1 MSSRTLLAVL
11 AAAFT
16 FAGCGN
22 STADDAAQPVKTYFD
37 ALADGDGERA
47 CDQLAGEAQRELVVS
62 AVEQVP
68 ELNITTCAETVEAVS
83 GMIGPD
89 EESRL
94 RDAEMRVEVD
104 GDTATVTPE
113 GGTDSAEVAQIDGR
127 WLIVGGLSFR

>member
-1 MSSRTLLAVL
+1 MSSRGVL
-11 AAAFT
+11 PLVVAAFA
-16 FAGCGN
+16 FVGCGN
-22 STADDAAQPVKTYFD
+22 SPADEAAQPVETYFD

-62 AVEQVP
+62 AAEELP
-68 ELNITTCAETVEAVS
+68 ELGVTTCAETVEAVS
-83 GMIGPD
+83 GIIGPD

-94 RDAEMRVEVD
+94 RNAEMRVEVN

-113 GGTDSAEVAQIDGR
+113 SGTDSADVAKVDGR